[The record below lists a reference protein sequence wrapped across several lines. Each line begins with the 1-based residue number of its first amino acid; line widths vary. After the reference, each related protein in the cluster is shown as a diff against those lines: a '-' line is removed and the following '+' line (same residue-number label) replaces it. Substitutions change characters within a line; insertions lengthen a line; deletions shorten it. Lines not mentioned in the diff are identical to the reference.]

1 MRFNEILE
9 TKEFVILDGGMGT
22 MLQKNGLKI
31 GGVPEVLNITRPEL
45 LTSIHREYIDAGAD
59 IIYINTSYC

>member
-1 MRFNEILE
+1 MRFNELLE

-31 GGVPEVLNITRPEL
+31 GGVPEVLNIIRPEL
-45 LTSIHREYIDAGAD
+45 LTSIQRE
-59 IIYINTSYC
+59 

>member
-31 GGVPEVLNITRPEL
+31 GGVPEVLNTNHEVRL
-45 LTSIHREYIDAGAD
+45 LHI
-59 IIYINTSYC
+59 